1 MSPEQV
7 LQLLGMVIP
16 GAVILAAI
24 ITGGVIYS
32 NRMKIKHGYPLSGTW
47 GQAVYPKTTTEDG
60 ERIKLLSQ
68 ENAQLRAELGSV
80 KDRLANVE
88 RIVTDSGYQ
97 LTHQIEALR
106 IGATKGEA

>member
-1 MSPEQV
+1 MIDYIP
-7 LQLLGMVIP
+7 LILG
-16 GAVILAAI
+16 GGILAI
-24 ITGGVIYS
+24 VVITLGVAYTTRI
-32 NRMKIKHGYPLSGTW
+32 KIKAGYPLTGGW
-47 GQAVYPKTTTEDG
+47 GQAVYPKTSSEEI

-80 KDRLANVE
+80 KDRLATVE

-106 IGATKGEA
+106 LEKDKVQ